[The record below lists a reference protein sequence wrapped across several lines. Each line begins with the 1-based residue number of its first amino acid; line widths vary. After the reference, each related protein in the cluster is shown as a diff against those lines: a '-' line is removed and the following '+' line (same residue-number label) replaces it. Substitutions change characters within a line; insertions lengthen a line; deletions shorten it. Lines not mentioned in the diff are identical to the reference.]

1 MQDIYEKLELFYLG
15 RDLDRT
21 TMKSTDALTLLKN
34 KNFTT
39 HAAII
44 GMTGSGKTGL
54 GVGLIEEAAL
64 DNIPALIIDPKGD
77 MGNLCLTDS
86 TFSPER
92 FLPWVEQEAKA
103 KGIDGLAYANDVAKS
118 WKDGIESFAMDSD
131 RVARFASVAKTIYTP
146 GSSSGVAINIMSSLE
161 APPAE
166 IVNDS
171 DLYGSYIKTT
181 VSSLLALI
189 GIEADPISSKEF
201 ILISQIISSAWM
213 GKQNLSIEILIG
225 QIINPPFESIGVLK
239 LDDYYSPDDRFALAT
254 KFNALIASPHFS
266 SWISGESLDIGKM
279 LYDENGKAKV
289 AIFTL
294 SHLSD
299 DERMFFVSLLLNRFI
314 AWMRR
319 QSGTEMLK
327 AILYMD
333 EIFGFFPPSKNPP
346 SKEPMLLLLKQARAY
361 GVGVV
366 LSTQNPVDIDYKGLS
381 NIGTWFIGRLQTT
394 QDIDRVIEGMSGQI
408 GSEFSKDEIRTT
420 IANLPKRSFFIKSS
434 HLDDIKLFGTRW
446 TMSYLKG
453 PMQRDDISTLMQ
465 SQKALINTTRVTQA
479 TPTKQPIINQLDD
492 SIEQYFEPNQSGNYA
507 PTLGA
512 KVSIYYYNQTKGIE
526 TTKDMILSLRLDES
540 DTHIDWS
547 GCIEDGIDFSS
558 FEKIAPAN
566 AQLCELPEFIAK
578 DRGLRNSID
587 ALANWVYQSKSL
599 ELFSCKS
606 LKLESK
612 VDEAKGDFMARIY
625 DELRVR
631 KDLQI
636 EKLKI
641 DLEGKEEALSLKL
654 AKLNEKIDKEQSDST
669 SSLFSTGAAILG
681 ALFGKSS
688 TSTKIGQVVSKG
700 SKLFKERDDVSRVE
714 ESAGVL
720 ATEIK
725 ALDDELLIKSNEISS
740 LFVIEN
746 YPIETVS
753 VKPRKSDI
761 NILLCGVVWRRAG

>member
-15 RDLDRT
+15 HDLDRV
-21 TMKSTDALTLLKN
+21 TMKPTDALTLLKN

-54 GVGLIEEAAL
+54 GVGLIEEALL

-77 MGNLCLTDS
+77 MGNLCLSDS
-86 TFSPER
+86 TFRAEKFR
-92 FLPWVEQEAKA
+92 PWVEQEAKA
-103 KGIDGLAYANDVAKS
+103 KGIDALAYAAEVAKS
-118 WKDGIESFAMDSD
+118 WKEGIESFDQDSD
-131 RVARFASVAKTIYTP
+131 RVARFSSVTKTIYTP
-146 GSSSGVAINIMSSLE
+146 GSSSGVPINIMSSLE

-166 IVNDS
+166 IINDS
-171 DLYGSYIKTT
+171 DLYGSYLKTT

-189 GIEADPISSKEF
+189 GIEADPVNSKEF
-201 ILISQIISSAWM
+201 ILLSQLIASSWNNA
-213 GKQNLSIEILIG
+213 GSLSIEMLIER
-225 QIINPPFESIGVLK
+225 IINPPFDSIGVLK
-239 LDDYYSPDDRFALAT
+239 LDDYYNPDSRFALAT

-266 SWISGESLDIGKM
+266 SWISGESLDIGRM

-361 GVGVV
+361 GIGVV

-394 QDIDRVIEGMSGQI
+394 QDIDRVIEGLSGQI
-408 GSEFSKDEIRTT
+408 GSEFSKEEIRKI
-420 IANLPKRSFFIKSS
+420 IANLPKRSFFIKSA

-453 PMQRDDISTLMQ
+453 PLQRDEISALMM
-465 SQKALINTTRVTQA
+465 SQKALVSTSRPTITTA
-479 TPTKQPIINQLDD
+479 TAKSAVINQLDE
-492 SIEQYFEPNQSGNYA
+492 SIAQYFEPSVSGNYA
-507 PTLGA
+507 PTIGA
-512 KVSIYYYNQTKGIE
+512 KVSIHYYNQTRNIE
-526 TTKDMILSLRLDES
+526 ITNDMILSLPLDSS
-540 DTHIDWS
+540 DAHIDWS
-547 GCIEDGIDFSS
+547 GATIDSVDFSS
-558 FEKIAPAN
+558 FVTVLPAN
-566 AQLCELPEFIAK
+566 VSLSELPEYISK
-578 DRGLRNSID
+578 DKGLKKTID
-587 ALANWVYQSKSL
+587 SLTQWLYQTKSL
-599 ELFSCKS
+599 ELFACKS
-606 LKLESK
+606 LKLESRA
-612 VDEAKGDFMARIY
+612 DEARGDFMARVY
-625 DELRVR
+625 NELRSR
-631 KDLQI
+631 KDVEI
-636 EKLKI
+636 EKLKD
-641 DLEGKEEALSLKL
+641 DLRAKEASLSLKL
-654 AKLNEKIDKEQSDST
+654 AKANEKIAKEQSDST

-681 ALFGKSS
+681 ALFGRSS

-700 SKLFKERDDVSRVE
+700 SKLFKERGDVDRVE
-714 ESAGVL
+714 DN
-720 ATEIK
+720 ATMIDEEIK
-725 ALDDELLIKSNEISS
+725 ALDDELLVRSSEISS

-746 YPIETVS
+746 YPVETVS

-761 NILLCGVVWRRAG
+761 NITLCGIVWRA

>member
-1 MQDIYEKLELFYLG
+1 MQDIYEKLDLFYLG
-15 RDLDRT
+15 RDLERT
-21 TMKSTDALTLLKN
+21 TMKPTDAITLIKN

-86 TFSPER
+86 TFSGEKFR
-92 FLPWVEQEAKA
+92 PWVDQEAKT
-103 KGIDGLAYANDVAKS
+103 KGVDATEYATKIAAEWRV
-118 WKDGIESFAMDSD
+118 GVESFAQDSQ
-131 RVARFASVAKTIYTP
+131 RVARFNSVAKTIYTP
-146 GSSSGVAINIMSSLE
+146 GSNSGVSVNIMSSLE
-161 APPAE
+161 SPPSE
-166 IVNDS
+166 IMSDS
-171 DLYGSYIKTT
+171 DLYGSYLKTT

-189 GIEADPISSKEF
+189 GVEADPISSKEF
-201 ILISQIISSAWM
+201 ILISQIIATSWSA
-213 GKQNLSIEILIG
+213 KQNLSIEMLIG
-225 QIINPPFESIGVLK
+225 RIINPPFESIGVLK
-239 LDDYYSPDDRFALAT
+239 TDDYYAPDSRFALAT

-266 SWISGESLDIGKM
+266 AWLSGESLDIGRM

-327 AILYMD
+327 SILYMD

-361 GVGVV
+361 GIGVV

-394 QDIDRVIEGMSGQI
+394 QDIDRVIDGMSGQI

-420 IANLPKRSFFIKSS
+420 IANLPKRSFFIKSA

-465 SQKALINTTRVTQA
+465 SQKALINTTRTMET

-492 SIEQYFEPNQSGNYA
+492 SIEQYFEPNQSGDYNPA
-507 PTLGA
+507 LGA
-512 KVSIYYYNQTKGIE
+512 KVSIYYYNQAKGIE
-526 TTKDMILSLRLDES
+526 STKDMILSLGLDS
-540 DTHIDWS
+540 GDTHIDWS
-547 GCIEDGIDFSS
+547 RCEEDGIDFTS
-558 FEKIAPAN
+558 FEKIAPSN
-566 AQLCELPEFIAK
+566 AKLCELPEFIVK
-578 DRGLRNSID
+578 DKGLKNSID
-587 ALANWVYQSKSL
+587 ALANWLYQSKSL

-631 KDLQI
+631 KDMQI

-641 DLEGKEEALSLKL
+641 ELEDKEKALSLKL
-654 AKLNEKIDKEQSDST
+654 AKLNERIDKEQSDST

-688 TSTKIGQVVSKG
+688 TSTKIGQVVNKG
-700 SKLFKERDDVSRVE
+700 SKLFKERDDVNRAE
-714 ESAGVL
+714 ESAEIIE
-720 ATEIK
+720 AEIK
-725 ALDDELLIKSNEISS
+725 ALDDELLSRSNEISS

-761 NILLCGVVWRRAG
+761 NIILCGVVWRA

>member
-1 MQDIYEKLELFYLG
+1 MQEIYETLELFYLG
-15 RDLDRT
+15 RDLDRA
-21 TMKSTDALTLLKN
+21 TMKPTEAITLLKN

-77 MGNLCLTDS
+77 MGNLCLIDS

-131 RVARFASVAKTIYTP
+131 RVARFGSVAKTIYTP
-146 GSSSGVAINIMSSLE
+146 GSSSGVPINIMSSLE

-171 DLYGSYIKTT
+171 DLYGSYLKTT

-189 GIEADPISSKEF
+189 GIEADPINSKEF
-201 ILISQIISSAWM
+201 ILISQLISSSWNNA
-213 GKQNLSIEILIG
+213 QNLSIELLIG
-225 QIINPPFESIGVLK
+225 QIINPPFNSIGVLK
-239 LDDYYSPDDRFALAT
+239 LDDYYSPDSRFALAT

-266 SWISGESLDIGKM
+266 SWLSGETLDIGKM
-279 LYDENGKAKV
+279 LYDENGKAKI

-299 DERMFFVSLLLNRFI
+299 DERMFFVSLLLNRYI

-319 QSGTEMLK
+319 QSGTEILK

-361 GVGVV
+361 GVGII
-366 LSTQNPVDIDYKGLS
+366 LSTQNPVDIDYKGLA

-394 QDIDRVIEGMSGQI
+394 QDIDRVIEGLSGQI
-408 GSEFSKDEIRTT
+408 GSEFSKDEIRKT

-434 HLDDIKLFGTRW
+434 HLEDIKLFSTRW

-453 PMQRDDISTLMQ
+453 PLQRDEISALMM
-465 SQKALINTTRVTQA
+465 SQKALTNVSRLIA
-479 TPTKQPIINQLDD
+479 TATAKSAVISQIDD
-492 SIEQYFEPNQSGNYA
+492 SIPQYFEPSVSGDYT
-507 PTLGA
+507 PTIGA
-512 KVSIYYYNQTKGIE
+512 KVSIHYYNQTKNIE
-526 TTKDMILSLRLDES
+526 TTNDIILSLPLDSS
-540 DTHIDWS
+540 DAHIDWS
-547 GCIEDGIDFSS
+547 RATIDSVDFSS
-558 FEKIAPAN
+558 FATILPAN
-566 AQLCELPEFIAK
+566 VSLSKLPEFITSDK
-578 DRGLRNSID
+578 KLKNTID
-587 ALANWVYQSKSL
+587 TLTQWLYQTKGL
-599 ELFSCKS
+599 ELFACKS

-612 VDEAKGDFMARIY
+612 VDEARGDFMARVY

-631 KDLQI
+631 KDVEI
-636 EKLKI
+636 EKLKG
-641 DLEGKEEALSLKL
+641 DLRAKEASLSLKL
-654 AKLNEKIDKEQSDST
+654 AKANEKIAKEQSDST

-681 ALFGKSS
+681 ALFSKSS
-688 TSTKIGQVVSKG
+688 TSAKIGQVVSKG
-700 SKLFKERDDVSRVE
+700 SKLFKERGDVDRVE
-714 ESAGVL
+714 DN
-720 ATEIK
+720 ATLIDEEIK
-725 ALDDELLIKSNEISS
+725 ELNNELLIRTNEISS

-753 VKPRKSDI
+753 IKPKKSDI
-761 NILLCGVVWRRAG
+761 NITLCGVVWRA